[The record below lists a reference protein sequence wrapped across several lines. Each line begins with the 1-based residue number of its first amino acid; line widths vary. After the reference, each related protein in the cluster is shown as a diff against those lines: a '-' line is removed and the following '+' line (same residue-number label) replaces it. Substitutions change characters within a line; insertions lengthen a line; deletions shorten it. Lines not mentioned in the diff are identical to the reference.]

1 MSLKIIA
8 EVGRYFNLISICYF
22 YCLPCL
28 GFDVN
33 HIGANN
39 LQDLSHAIEY
49 LQDLK
54 NGILAKEYYNTEGVI
69 MVEQNGKASEEA

>member
-1 MSLKIIA
+1 MNNYVRDWTGI
-8 EVGRYFNLISICYF
+8 YDDPNICYF
-22 YCLPCL
+22 NCLFCL

-54 NGILAKEYYNTEGVI
+54 NGILEKEYYNTEGVI